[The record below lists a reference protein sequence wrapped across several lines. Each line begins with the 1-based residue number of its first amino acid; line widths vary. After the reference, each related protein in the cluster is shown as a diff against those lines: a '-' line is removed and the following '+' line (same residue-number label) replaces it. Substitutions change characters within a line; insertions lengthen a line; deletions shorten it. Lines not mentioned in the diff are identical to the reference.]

1 MHKIYGGI
9 LLVLIACFALYN
21 THIYSDKTLFGK
33 VRLSEQA
40 QHGEQLWLR
49 NNCNACHQLY
59 GLGGYLGPDLTNV
72 VATKSPEIIKIFLVS
87 GVRSM
92 PVFSFSEQE
101 KDQLVQFLKEVNE
114 TGYYP
119 NKEATI
125 KNTGWVDLHYKK

>member
-1 MHKIYGGI
+1 
-9 LLVLIACFALYN
+9 
-21 THIYSDKTLFGK
+21 
-33 VRLSEQA
+33 
-40 QHGEQLWLR
+40 
-49 NNCNACHQLY
+49 
-59 GLGGYLGPDLTNV
+59 
-72 VATKSPEIIKIFLVS
+72 
-87 GVRSM
+87 M